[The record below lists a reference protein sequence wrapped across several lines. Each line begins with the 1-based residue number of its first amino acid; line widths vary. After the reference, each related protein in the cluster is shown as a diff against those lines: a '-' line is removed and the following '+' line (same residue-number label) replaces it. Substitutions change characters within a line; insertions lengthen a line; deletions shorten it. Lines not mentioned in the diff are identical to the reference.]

1 MEAELE
7 ELEGLELE
15 EQLLQPVTTTA
26 PVAKQSAGKQPARPV
41 PRQNTVEEDEIA
53 ELTTELAL

>member
-7 ELEGLELE
+7 ELKGLELE
-15 EQLLQPVTTTA
+15 EQLLQPVV
-26 PVAKQSAGKQPARPV
+26 PVAKQNVKDGKQPARPV
-41 PRQNTVEEDEIA
+41 PRQTTVEEDELA